1 MKKIQKSERYTLEQ
15 IGFKKTAVTYVPGG
29 QRKNP
34 GHIWGWVGHIP
45 YEQKLYGSFVNSS
58 AGPKL
63 HFRKNVY
70 KFFIDLFFS
79 VS

>member
-1 MKKIQKSERYTLEQ
+1 MKIRTFFIICFGKPLRILADATGKILDIYGGGWVIFPMKLQKS
-15 IGFKKTAVTYVPGG
+15 
-29 QRKNP
+29 
-34 GHIWGWVGHIP
+34 
-45 YEQKLYGSFVNSS
+45 YGSFVNSTG
-58 AGPKL
+58 GPKL